1 MFYLIIFNPLGFFLG
16 GMNDRTIRSRP
27 SPDTPDPI
35 NSSVRILALGV
46 EGPNETTRLLTLG
59 SRTVIAKKLFEH
71 LHNHECRGHYGSMLE
86 RLGPDGSII
95 IIAANQSVATAILS
109 ISDIAV
115 NGCKV
120 KFVLGPSSNPALIR
134 NRKGI
139 VFIPSEEVTHLD
151 DFVKEVQVDNRIE
164 HVTLAFKNPSPSV
177 IPLVCTFN
185 QDVQFPLKIS
195 VWGARYTVK
204 QFIPRAIQCFNCQGF
219 GHMASNCRRGRRCL
233 LCSGQHTHNECPQ
246 FKTIKQDQ
254 VLKCPNC
261 SGNHAANARECPVFM
276 EKKAIVTYSFTNN
289 VPMRTAAEVLKKG
302 LPTQT
307 KHVPMAHKDSFPPLT
322 PNHHPVED
330 LNKKYMTMFEGV
342 TKQIS
347 YLAETITSL
356 CKLVSQM
363 MPANLQNA
371 VLSLSNIAE
380 NLNRVESSPTTSN
393 NPPQT
398 SSPRA
403 PERKRKGK
411 EATPSPEGSSNKLQ
425 RPRLAPSHTND

>member
-1 MFYLIIFNPLGFFLG
+1 MT
-16 GMNDRTIRSRP
+16 DRMVS
-27 SPDTPDPI
+27 SPVTSDPN

-46 EGPNETTRLLTLG
+46 EGPNETSRPRLLTLG
-59 SRTVIAKKLFEH
+59 CRTVIVKQLFQH
-71 LHNHECRGHYGSMLE
+71 LQNHECRGHYGSMLE

-95 IIAANQSVATAILS
+95 IIAVNQSVAAAILS

-151 DFVKEVQVDNRIE
+151 DFVKEVQVDERIQQ
-164 HVTLAFKNPSPSV
+164 VTLAFKNPSPSI

-233 LCSGQHTHNECPQ
+233 LCSGQHTLDECPQ
-246 FKTIKQDQ
+246 SKTVKEDQ

-261 SGNHAANARECPVFM
+261 NGNHAANAKECPVFI
-276 EKKAIVTYSFTNN
+276 EKKAIVSYSFTNN
-289 VPMRTAAEVLKKG
+289 VPMRTAAEVLKNRR
-302 LPTQT
+302 LL
-307 KHVPMAHKDSFPPLT
+307 SFP
-322 PNHHPVED
+322 
-330 LNKKYMTMFEGV
+330 
-342 TKQIS
+342 
-347 YLAETITSL
+347 
-356 CKLVSQM
+356 
-363 MPANLQNA
+363 
-371 VLSLSNIAE
+371 
-380 NLNRVESSPTTSN
+380 
-393 NPPQT
+393 
-398 SSPRA
+398 
-403 PERKRKGK
+403 
-411 EATPSPEGSSNKLQ
+411 
-425 RPRLAPSHTND
+425 